1 MNKNSSLAIL
11 AILASLGLG
20 LAFLS
25 TSQAQTEEPD
35 PGFQIRPND
44 LKTALVA
51 TPNWDGG
58 LKGKTTR
65 RKTPWLE
72 AEVSFSWQPST
83 PEDRENPYLDE
94 LTVNFFLLLETRSR
108 EFPAALLKGS
118 TTLRDVAASSGSTLS
133 TTAMFVS
140 PRSLE
145 HLFDGKV
152 PATANAIVSNFGVTL
167 DRGGKTV
174 AMAIMKGNAKFWE
187 GLPEQVK
194 SPEGYLMKKSATP
207 FAAAVWDYYEQEKVE
222 P

>member
-1 MNKNSSLAIL
+1 MNKKSSFALLA
-11 AILASLGLG
+11 AFGLSVG
-20 LAFLS
+20 ILS
-25 TSQAQTEEPD
+25 TSPAQTEEPD
-35 PGFQIRPND
+35 RGFQIRPND

-83 PEDRENPYLDE
+83 PEDREQPYLDE
-94 LTVNFFLLLETRSR
+94 VTVNFFLLLETRTR

-118 TTLRDVAASSGSTLS
+118 TTLRDVAASSGSAVS
-133 TTAMFVS
+133 TAAMFVS
-140 PRSLE
+140 PRGLE
-145 HLFDGKV
+145 RLFDGKV
-152 PATANAIVSNFGVTL
+152 PATTNAIVSNFGVTL
-167 DRGGKTV
+167 ERGGKTV
-174 AMAIMKGNAKFWE
+174 AMATMKGNAKFWE

-194 SPEGYLMKKSATP
+194 SPEGYLLKKSATP
-207 FAAAVWDYYEQEKVE
+207 FAAAVWDYYEQEKIE